1 MTWHVVQA
9 AFKGLSIGVIIL
21 LFMAVLKLKKAVP
34 HNFLSA
40 VIFVLTLAGM
50 LSLSLLR
57 ITIPSVSLIFIGA
70 GLVVGLVITLLS
82 KKGDKQ

>member
-9 AFKGLSIGVIIL
+9 AFKGLSVGVIIL

-34 HNFLSA
+34 HSFLSA
-40 VIFVLTLAGM
+40 ILFVLTLVGM
-50 LSLSLLR
+50 LTLNLLR
-57 ITIPSVSLIFIGA
+57 ITIPSVSLIFIGT
-70 GLVVGLVITLLS
+70 GLIVGLVITLLS